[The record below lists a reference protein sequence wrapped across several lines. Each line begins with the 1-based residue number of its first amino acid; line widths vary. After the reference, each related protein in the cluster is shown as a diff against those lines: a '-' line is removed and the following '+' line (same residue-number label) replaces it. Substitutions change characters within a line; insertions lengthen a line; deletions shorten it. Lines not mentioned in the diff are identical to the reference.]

1 MSKEKVKRAPKRE
14 RDEKDDAYF
23 TRCIAEEGSKPHG
36 EWSLT
41 NLQRKCKLL
50 KLVYTYDTK
59 EDLVKRIEDHES
71 GRFSQFSRHAKVN
84 ADPKALVF
92 IEPKPCVAF
101 STVAGAPA
109 TALNIPMEVW
119 KEIFSY
125 HFHPRDRT
133 KLRLLLRWRVV
144 CKYFHRILTAQLRE
158 YALRQFG
165 VADLG
170 LIALYVYNIPE
181 KDLKPYKQIAN
192 ENIVKVIF
200 KKTDS
205 KKAPEVFRFNGVGVS
220 DAAKC
225 FGSAEGIRQKL
236 QLLRQCNENAALKRE
251 EKKWI
256 KDTRTKELNGHLKK
270 LGFAFSVQQLWT
282 FSGDFD
288 NICRFLADID
298 VFLRHMID
306 CYLEDRKAPTQEHLF
321 SIMNEYLRP
330 NTSLLIANFHNK
342 TWHLFHDVPRRDTLF
357 RELYETFKDDRT
369 VTYEKMRSFFFEKI
383 PMDIFVRL

>member
-1 MSKEKVKRAPKRE
+1 M
-14 RDEKDDAYF
+14 
-23 TRCIAEEGSKPHG
+23 
-36 EWSLT
+36 
-41 NLQRKCKLL
+41 
-50 KLVYTYDTK
+50 
-59 EDLVKRIEDHES
+59 
-71 GRFSQFSRHAKVN
+71 
-84 ADPKALVF
+84 
-92 IEPKPCVAF
+92 
-101 STVAGAPA
+101 
-109 TALNIPMEVW
+109 
-119 KEIFSY
+119 
-125 HFHPRDRT
+125 
-133 KLRLLLRWRVV
+133 

-165 VADLG
+165 IADLG
-170 LIALYVYNIPE
+170 LIALYVYNIP
-181 KDLKPYKQIAN
+181 KVDLKLYKQIAN
-192 ENIVKVIF
+192 ENIVNVIF
-200 KKTDS
+200 KKSDS
-205 KKAPEVFRFNGVGVS
+205 KKASTVFRFNGVGVS
-220 DAAKC
+220 NAAKC

-256 KDTRTKELNGHLKK
+256 KDTRTKELSGHLKK
-270 LGFAFSVQQLWT
+270 LGFAIDVHRMWT
-282 FSGDFD
+282 YGGDFY
-288 NICRFLADID
+288 NVLRCLTDIG
-298 VFLRHMID
+298 VPVRHMID